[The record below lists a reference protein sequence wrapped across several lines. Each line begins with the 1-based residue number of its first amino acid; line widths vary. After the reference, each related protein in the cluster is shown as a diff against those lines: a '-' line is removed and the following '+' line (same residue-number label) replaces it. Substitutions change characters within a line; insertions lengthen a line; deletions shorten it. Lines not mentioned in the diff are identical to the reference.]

1 MHTLATGGSSS
12 PLGIWAYLVVFAA
25 AAVGYLGIPF
35 IGAAVIGSAA
45 VLASQGRLNIVA
57 VLVVA
62 AIGCEVG
69 GLGGYGI
76 GDRWGRQLLEHP
88 GPALEWRKKAIAK
101 GEEVYEKWGRAA
113 VFFTPSLVSG
123 SLEMKFSQF
132 AVWNFLAGAVF
143 VLSVGPAAYGA
154 GKVSTGHHD
163 PVSLGMLIGGIVVA
177 AACIAL
183 VWHHH
188 RRHKARRSGTSTPAE
203 PTRRPVHPSR

>member
-1 MHTLATGGSSS
+1 MRGFLF
-12 PLGIWAYLVVFAA
+12 PV
-25 AAVGYLGIPF
+25 P
-35 IGAAVIGSAA
+35 GAADGLALDRDYQPAAGLRRPGVKPSAND
-45 VLASQGRLNIVA
+45 LAGHVRADQGER
-57 VLVVA
+57 
-62 AIGCEVG
+62 
-69 GLGGYGI
+69 
-76 GDRWGRQLLEHP
+76 
-88 GPALEWRKKAIAK
+88 
-101 GEEVYEKWGRAA
+101 
-113 VFFTPSLVSG
+113 FFTPSLVSG

-188 RRHKARRSGTSTPAE
+188 RRHKARRSGTSTPAG
-203 PTRRPVHPSR
+203 PTSPVHQSR